1 MNHHQKETDTD
12 ANAAGPSVSP
22 VQSSPLP
29 CIMIKV
35 INVTFDTRFDY
46 LIWVEMYMV
55 LESLWR

>member
-46 LIWVEMYMV
+46 LI
-55 LESLWR
+55 